1 MQTCRTPP
9 CGGGKRTT
17 ALLGRGAFAPHK
29 RFAPGENLGKGAAL
43 PTPSIEIPKGGGRLG
58 RPKPKK
64 KGLPIGSPFF
74 LECKTNKDVCENPLF
89 ARLCGSAPLIFSFFR
104 LGLGGFSAEGGF

>member
-1 MQTCRTPP
+1 MV
-9 CGGGKRTT
+9 
-17 ALLGRGAFAPHK
+17 
-29 RFAPGENLGKGAAL
+29 E
-43 PTPSIEIPKGGGRLG
+43 
-58 RPKPKK
+58 
-64 KGLPIGSPFF
+64 GLF

>member
-1 MQTCRTPP
+1 MNSTMPKRNRTVPPKECRNH
-9 CGGGKRTT
+9 
-17 ALLGRGAFAPHK
+17 APLFSQNN
-29 RFAPGENLGKGAAL
+29 R
-43 PTPSIEIPKGGGRLG
+43 RLV
-58 RPKPKK
+58 KPVSRWQNKK
-64 KGLPIGSPFF
+64 YPEVLRLQDTF